1 MGKIAK
7 TILYTFLI
15 IIGCFLLSCIVGSL
29 LQTGTIEFGPGMF
42 GGWNFG
48 IFGILVVLVVIYAL
62 SRIMDGKP
70 LFGGGGDK
78 EQKQYYD
85 SKWLSES
92 AMNKKYVYSTFAN
105 LGTVPDGIV
114 LRAEKSGH
122 NLKININKKPI
133 HTMIIG
139 TTGSGKTEGYVI
151 PTIQILAKT
160 KSKPGLVINDPKG
173 ELYNK
178 NINHLKKMGYN
189 VKVFDLR
196 NAYASTRWNPMEI
209 AYNAY
214 ERSINIHREVKV
226 HLNVNPK
233 DKGLK
238 VISDVYNQEWYE
250 FNGIAY
256 PSRKT
261 LENDLDA
268 VRKQLNDEAYEELN
282 DIATV
287 LCPIESNTDPI
298 WERGARDF
306 VLGTMLAMLEDS
318 AFPELGMT
326 KEKFNFFNVYKIC
339 NYRDPDGD
347 APFTSLRK
355 YFEGRDKLSV
365 AASLA
370 GPIVNNAPTTARS
383 YFGIVSQ
390 RVSMFADGGMCFATS
405 ANEMEFD
412 KFTDKPTALFVKI
425 PDEKETRHTLASM
438 IILQLYK
445 QLVATAN
452 KTPKLELPRHVYFVV
467 DEFGNLPKIAKLDSI
482 ITVGRSRRI
491 SLLLV
496 VQSYTQINIKYGD
509 AIADTL
515 KSNCNIHVYFG
526 TTDQKTKEEFSTRCG
541 QTSVKT
547 TSTSKSKGDGKGNPG
562 SESTST
568 STASRPLIY
577 PDELGLMPDDS
588 AIVSIF
594 KESAIKA
601 KCTFAWK
608 CQDIYDM
615 TPPPQEYVPSRHLDE
630 NAVYYDI
637 TERNR
642 KVFRSRRPGS
652 FDF

>member
-1 MGKIAK
+1 MSRVAK
-7 TILYTFLI
+7 AIIQITLVVIGSFLV
-15 IIGCFLLSCIVGSL
+15 SCVLGSL
-29 LQTGTIEFGPGMF
+29 LETQTIEFGPGMF
-42 GGWNFG
+42 GMWNFG
-48 IFGILVVLVVIYAL
+48 IFAILLVLYLIYIL
-62 SRIMDGKP
+62 SRVADKKSVFGSKP
-70 LFGGGGDK
+70 EK

-92 AMNKKYVYSTFAN
+92 ELNKKYVFSNFRN
-105 LGTVPDGIV
+105 LNTVKDGIV

-122 NLKININKKPI
+122 ALKVNFSKEPW
-133 HTMIIG
+133 HTMVIG
-139 TTGSGKTEGYVI
+139 TTGSGKTSMIISPY
-151 PTIQILAKT
+151 IQILAAT

-173 ELYNK
+173 ELYQDHSQ
-178 NINHLKKMGYN
+178 HLRKMGYEI
-189 VKVFDLR
+189 KLFDLR
-196 NAYASTRWNPMEI
+196 NAFASTRWNPMTT
-209 AYNAY
+209 AFDAY
-214 ERSINIHREVKV
+214 ERALNIHREVKV
-226 HLNVNPK
+226 HLKTNPK
-233 DKGLK
+233 DLGLK
-238 VISDVYNQEWYE
+238 VIADVYNSEWFE

-256 PSRKT
+256 PSRRA

-268 VRKQLNDEAYEELN
+268 LRKQLNDEAYEELN

-326 KEKFNFFNVYKIC
+326 RDKFNFFNVYKIC

-347 APFTSLRK
+347 APFNSLRK

-405 ANEMEFD
+405 ANEMEFET
-412 KFTDKPTALFVKI
+412 FADKPTALFIKA
-425 PDEKETRHTLASM
+425 PDEKETRHTLVSM
-438 IILQLYK
+438 IVLQLYK
-445 QLVATAN
+445 QLVAIAN
-452 KTPKLELPRHVYFVV
+452 QTSKLRLPRQVYFVI
-467 DEFGNLPKIAKLDSI
+467 DEFGNLPKINKLDSI
-482 ITVGRSRRI
+482 ITVGRSRGI
-491 SLLLV
+491 TMILV

-515 KSNCNIHVYFG
+515 KSNCNIHVYLG
-526 TTDQKTKEEFSTRCG
+526 TTDQKTKEEFSNRCG

-547 TSTSKSKGDGKGNPG
+547 TSTSESKGKDGGK
-562 SESTST
+562 STSV

-577 PDELGLMPDDS
+577 PDELGLLPPDT

-594 KESAIKA
+594 RENAIKSTFTA
-601 KCTFAWK
+601 CYKCKEF
-608 CQDIYDM
+608 YDM
-615 TPPPQEYVPSRHLDE
+615 APAPEQYVPSRHINE
-630 NAVYYDI
+630 SEIYYDI

-642 KVFRSRRPGS
+642 KVFKSRRGS